1 MKTYKGFF
9 RPKNPKKYQGDPNN
23 IVYRSRWELKLM
35 MYLDDHKDVI
45 AWSSEELIIPYRSPI
60 DGKIHRYFPDFKVT
74 KINSDGNK
82 ETVLIEV
89 KPLAQTKPPE
99 KKQTITKR
107 YITEVK
113 TWGVNEAKWKAAQSF
128 CADRGWSFHIFTERE
143 LGIKW

>member
-9 RPKNPKKYQGDPNN
+9 KPKNPKKYQGDPNN

-35 MYLDDHKDVI
+35 MYLDDHKDII
-45 AWSSEELIIPYRSPI
+45 AWSSEEVIIPYRSPI

-74 KINSDGNK
+74 KINNNGKK
-82 ETVLIEV
+82 ETVIIEI

-99 KKQTITKR
+99 RKQTITKR

-128 CADRGWSFHIFTERE
+128 CDDRGWAFQIFTERE